1 MVGELLLAEA
11 QGEGMMLV
19 SSGTCCSCVV
29 SVLLLGCRK
38 LSVIRARG
46 KDLLLRVEGGEAT
59 RRNAVRAMRV
69 VSSSN
74 ISQVVKFL
82 DMDKKN
88 MRTEYISRVV
98 MGCKSLT
105 QKPQPLT

>member
-1 MVGELLLAEA
+1 
-11 QGEGMMLV
+11 
-19 SSGTCCSCVV
+19 
-29 SVLLLGCRK
+29 
-38 LSVIRARG
+38 
-46 KDLLLRVEGGEAT
+46 
-59 RRNAVRAMRV
+59 MRV